1 MHGLRNGK
9 KYTIVRLLADHTMLA
24 ARLCENEMGHGAD
37 IRTNDA
43 IYVFWMNKIST
54 IWWMFCESVCTMYSM
69 PQYSWCTH
77 TSRPG
82 TSKQVKQKNT
92 IDGRKEIIRNNHN
105 HHQRCWR
112 ALLYTREKGGN
123 NFLLSIRSWTN
134 RKKIVSTLMI

>member
-1 MHGLRNGK
+1 MGYEMEKSIPLWDCLQITQCLQHGC
-9 KYTIVRLLADHTMLA
+9 
-24 ARLCENEMGHGAD
+24 ARMRWDTVPISGRMMQYMYFEW
-37 IRTNDA
+37 IRFQQFDEC
-43 IYVFWMNKIST
+43 S
-54 IWWMFCESVCTMYSM
+54 FCESVCTMYSM

-105 HHQRCWR
+105 HHQHCWR